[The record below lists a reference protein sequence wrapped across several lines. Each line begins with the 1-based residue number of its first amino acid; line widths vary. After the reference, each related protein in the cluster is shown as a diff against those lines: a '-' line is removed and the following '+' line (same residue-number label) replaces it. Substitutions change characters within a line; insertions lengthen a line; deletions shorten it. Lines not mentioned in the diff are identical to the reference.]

1 MSKEVD
7 EIYSKFNTVILSRH
21 DEIKKFLIRH
31 FSKALKEQ
39 LVEDVQK
46 IDSTKRIKTAGF
58 HPKLSGW
65 KNAYNNIIVSS
76 CEEVKGKQKR
86 FDYKFL
92 FVEEKLDDKTIES
105 IQAGMDEA
113 SRLKREFKFD
123 EAVEKIDEMIELIRK
138 EEDKVF
144 DKRLYDA
151 RKEILT
157 AKDEY
162 EKGMDQIERLK
173 ERIKTNQKSG
183 TLEEVVKDCEKI
195 IEIADEI
202 SAGPIKREY
211 AKILEQTKNLIL
223 ALKDIER
230 LEKQIKMHRAN
241 ENYGEALKLCDKAIE
256 IAKSIKRQDLV
267 EKFTQLKEEIEKE
280 ALDKIG
286 ELEKDYETKMS
297 AEDLDGAISDC
308 IRIVKIAEDLNKSD
322 ITEKYSRLRDDIK
335 GKIAEQKDWYD
346 KILKELEELIKEFD
360 NNRKQKKYDEALQ
373 NCAKI
378 IELAESIDKQDLVK
392 KYKKLYDEISKE
404 LEKLEAAEKDALK
417 ENELQELINAFEE
430 KREEGDLKEAL
441 KICQDII
448 ELANILNK
456 KEVIKKYRKLYEQLN
471 KELAE
476 KEANAAEI
484 EAAEAA
490 KAAAAAEVL
499 EKQEKLLENAK
510 EIGEIMEIEEN
521 VLPLIEEFSVEDI
534 LGDMSGNINESMEQI
549 NALLNE
555 HRVEVKNE
563 VSNKAVLTSASGE
576 VVELEKNIEIE
587 EPESSESP
595 ILSFQSGFEN
605 PFDDAIEEAIISDII
620 PYNYEISNIELN
632 GKTVEELPDHTLTE
646 EGLEL
651 NWKLHNIQPKE
662 KVDIKYDLRRRISRT
677 AIFLLKDQLKIIK
690 THFNIEDLE
699 DVEGLHEAKLPFSNT
714 YGTDIDG
721 VIVED
726 IIPLYYLSF
735 IKEPTDALPDNV
747 TSADQGELIKW
758 NVGKMEPKTL
768 NYHYK
773 LLDLYKFEQLKIL
786 ITKLNKEGLASL
798 HEDELKAS
806 LGKFSEITRILDE
819 YIS

>member
-7 EIYSKFNTVILSRH
+7 EIYSKFSTVILSRH

-92 FVEEKLDDKTIES
+92 FVEEKLDDKTIER
-105 IQAGMDEA
+105 IQSGMDEA
-113 SRLKREFKFD
+113 SRLRKEFKFD

-144 DKRLYDA
+144 DKRLSDA

-157 AKDEY
+157 AKNEY
-162 EKGMDQIERLK
+162 EKGMAQIEKLK
-173 ERIKTNQKSG
+173 ARVKENQKLG
-183 TLEEVVKDCEKI
+183 NLEEVVKDCEKI
-195 IEIADEI
+195 VVIADKI
-202 SAGPIKREY
+202 GVGPIKREY
-211 AKILEQTKNLIL
+211 AKILDQTKKLIE

-230 LEKQIKMHRAN
+230 LEKQIQMHRTN

-267 EKFTQLKEEIEKE
+267 DKFTQLKEEIEKE
-280 ALDKIG
+280 ASDKIA
-286 ELEKDYETKMS
+286 ELEKDYEKKME
-297 AEDLDGAISDC
+297 AEDLEGAISDC
-308 IRIVKIAEDLNKSD
+308 IRIIKIAEDTDKND
-322 ITEKYSRLRDDIK
+322 IAEKYSKLRDDLK
-335 GKIAEQKDWYD
+335 SKIAEAKDWYD
-346 KILKELEELIKEFD
+346 KILKEMEEEIKEFD
-360 NNRKQKKYDEALQ
+360 NNRKQKKLEEALK
-373 NCAKI
+373 NCTKI
-378 IELAESIDKQDLVK
+378 IELAESIDKQDIVK
-392 KYKKLYDEISKE
+392 KYKKFYDEISKE
-404 LEKLEAAEKDALK
+404 LEELEAAESDALK
-417 ENELQELINAFEE
+417 EKELQDLINAFEK

-441 KICQDII
+441 EICQDII
-448 ELANILNK
+448 ELAEALNK
-456 KEVIKKYRKLYEQLN
+456 KDVVKKYRKLYDQIS
-471 KELAE
+471 KELGAR
-476 KEANAAEI
+476 EAAAAEE

-490 KAAAAAEVL
+490 KAAAAAEAL
-499 EKQEKLLENAK
+499 QKQEQLLVKAK
-510 EIGEIMEIEEN
+510 EIGEIIEIEEN
-521 VLPLIEEFSVEDI
+521 VLPLIEEFSAEDV

-549 NALLNE
+549 NALLDE

-563 VSNKAVLTSASGE
+563 VANKAVLTSASGE

-595 ILSFQSGFEN
+595 IISFQSGFEN

-620 PYNYEISNIELN
+620 PYNYEISKIELN
-632 GKTVEELPDHTLTE
+632 GKVVEELPDHTLTE
-646 EGLEL
+646 DGLEL
-651 NWKLHNIQPKE
+651 NWKLQNIQPKE
-662 KVDIKYDLRRRISRT
+662 KVEINYDLRRRISRT
-677 AIFLLKDQLKIIK
+677 AIFLLEDQLKIVK
-690 THFNIEDLE
+690 THSNIQSIEDI
-699 DVEGLHEAKLPFSNT
+699 EGLHEAQLPFSNT
-714 YGTDIDG
+714 YGSDIEG

-735 IKEPTDALPDNV
+735 IKEPTDSLPDNI

-758 NVGKMEPKTL
+758 NVGNMEPKTL

-786 ITKLNKEGLASL
+786 ITKLNKDGLAAL
-798 HEDELKAS
+798 HEDELDNS
-806 LGKFSEITRILDE
+806 LGKFSEITKLLNE
-819 YIS
+819 YIA